1 MEQSHQYQCA
11 CCDYFTLYEPL
22 GSYDICPVCFWE
34 DDPEIEF
41 DKQDKPSPSN
51 HELTLKEARGNFIK
65 IGACNQEMLEHV
77 TPTEERSSYV
87 YKKR

>member
-11 CCDYFTLYEPL
+11 CCDYFTLYNPP

-34 DDPEIEF
+34 DDPIVDF
-41 DKQDKPSPSN
+41 DKQDKKSSSN
-51 HELTLKEARGNFIK
+51 HGLTLKEARVNFIK

-77 TPTEERSSYV
+77 TPIEERSSYL
-87 YKKR
+87 YQQR